1 MKILFRTLLVFLL
14 LLFII
19 SNCAKKPKPCPT
31 CSGTGKITSS
41 EEAALPAEI
50 VECKVENT
58 GIFNPDYLATVTIEN
73 KGDKD
78 GMFTVFV
85 DFHYKD
91 IGTHTEKGEV
101 FVRAHSR
108 ATTKI
113 HFDTDKLADSY
124 ECRGKS
130 PVVIQTKESICP
142 TCNGTGLTK

>member
-1 MKILFRTLLVFLL
+1 MRLLLRILCVLFLFLL
-14 LLFII
+14 IVD
-19 SNCAKKPKPCPT
+19 CAKKPKACPT
-31 CSGTGKITSS
+31 CNGTGKITSS
-41 EEAALPAEI
+41 EERPLPAEI
-50 VECKVENT
+50 VECNVADR
-58 GIFNPDYLATVTIEN
+58 GVINPDYLATVTIEN

-113 HFDTDKLADSY
+113 RYDADKLADSY
-124 ECRGKS
+124 ECRGES

-142 TCNGTGLTK
+142 TCNGSGLLK